1 MAAPQEHTILIVPTQ
16 HSVQWL
22 AVVLAMEE
30 SGGEER
36 KGEKGRGW

>member
-30 SGGEER
+30 RGGEER
-36 KGEKGRGW
+36 KGEKGRG